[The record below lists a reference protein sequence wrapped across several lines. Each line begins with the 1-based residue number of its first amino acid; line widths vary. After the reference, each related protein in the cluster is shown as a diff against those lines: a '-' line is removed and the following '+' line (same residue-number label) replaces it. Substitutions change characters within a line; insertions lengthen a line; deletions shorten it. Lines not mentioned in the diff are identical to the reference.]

1 MTDIKDLVAAL
12 QDSAPDPAVKLR
24 QGVIQSV
31 QTGSV
36 TLTIG
41 GSSVSVSG
49 VKYLSSY
56 VPVGGDT
63 VWMATDGRDWIVIG
77 KLGNGSNG
85 TTIVE
90 AMPAGSIIEWGGA
103 TAPANWLIADGSA
116 VSRTT
121 YASLYAAIG
130 TTFGTGNG
138 TTTFNLPDLR
148 GRVPVGKNTGT
159 FATLGATGGEEAHT
173 LSAAE
178 SGLPAHNHGVTI
190 SDPGHNHTQNAHY
203 HTSLSGTNFIT
214 DLGAG
219 TQVVTAAG
227 SNYGFRTN
235 SPNTS
240 SVTATNIANTTG
252 ITASSS
258 NNTAAAASTA
268 HNNIQPYQVVNY
280 IIKYTNGDTAGDSQL
295 TQRVSALEAAPFVRL
310 TRNTS
315 QSIADST
322 FVSVSWTAETIDTA
336 NMWTSGANITVAKA
350 GVYHIATSIAWSNS
364 TTGSRTIQ
372 ITKNGTQINADKISP
387 FNGNHWSNLSWI
399 DSFAVGDVIVVQ
411 VYQNTGAAFTLT
423 SADFSA
429 VWLNN

>member
-24 QGVIQSV
+24 QGVVQSV

-63 VWMATDGRDWIVIG
+63 VWLATDGRDWIVIG
-77 KLGNGSNG
+77 KLGNGSGG
-85 TTIVE
+85 TSIVE

-130 TTFGTGNG
+130 TTFGAGNG

-148 GRVPVGKNTGT
+148 GRVPVGKDPNDSWFNAIG
-159 FATLGATGGEEAHT
+159 LTGGEKTHLLT
-173 LSAAE
+173 AAE
-178 SGLPAHNHGVTI
+178 SGVPAHNHGVTI
-190 SDPGHNHTQNAHY
+190 NDPGHNHTQNPHR
-203 HTSLSGTNFIT
+203 HTYAYGNGVGDGSGLQYSGT
-214 DLGAG
+214 AG
-219 TQVVTAAG
+219 TQSQQFGIKDT
-227 SNYGFRTN
+227 
-235 SPNTS
+235 
-240 SVTATNIANTTG
+240 TATNNASTTG

-258 NNTAAAASTA
+258 NNPAAAASSA
-268 HNNIQPYQVVNY
+268 HNNMQPYQVVNY
-280 IIKYTNGDTAGDSQL
+280 IIKYSNGDTAGDSQL
-295 TQRVSALEAAPFVRL
+295 TQRVTALEAAPFVRL

-315 QSIADST
+315 QSIPDSAWT
-322 FVSVSWTAETIDTA
+322 SVAWTAENIDSA
-336 NMWTSGANITVAKA
+336 NMWTSGANITVQKA

-399 DSFAVGDVIVVQ
+399 DSFAVGDVILVQ

-423 SADFSA
+423 SADFAA